1 MTAPP
6 GSLLRGPLLRETEA
20 GWVRGETLKAGH
32 SHSWAWLGVPYA
44 AQAAGPLRFRPP
56 QPHGGWVGI
65 REARSFG
72 PDVLQPLDPS
82 VTLTPSVEG
91 SLLLNIWT
99 PARPAP
105 AGGWP
110 VLFWL
115 HGGAFRAGSGRLY
128 DGRELAARGEIV
140 VVSVN
145 SRLGPLGYANFGGLF
160 ADDRFA
166 PNAGFQDQVA
176 ALRWVHA
183 NIAAFGGNPA
193 RITAAGQSAGAAG
206 VSLLLGHGSTA
217 PLLAGAILQ
226 SGGLNQVSDLDNS
239 LDIARAYANALGVR
253 RDNLNALW
261 TLPPRAFVAALHTL
275 EGVRKRS
282 LNSRPFLDGVL
293 LPTTRAE
300 LLARPLAPVPLLI
313 GANREEY
320 SLFVRLPD
328 RIFQKIDRTYLAHK
342 LEQQASPERVL
353 KILSAYPDTLEG
365 LTALG
370 TDLFFHTPNDV
381 LGDAHPAPHW
391 RYRLD
396 WGTKVAGLGATHGME
411 LLFLWPRP
419 MGLSSALMRGGQA
432 RQRAALAHRMQTAWL
447 NFVRE
452 GSPGPDWQPGS
463 AEQPNVNVL
472 SLAGLS
478 VEAEAERKRRALWD
492 GLVVPMP

>member
-1 MTAPP
+1 MRGRAV
-6 GSLLRGPLLRETEA
+6 GSRA
-20 GWVRGETLKAGH
+20 GQ
-32 SHSWAWLGVPYA
+32 SWAWLGLPYA
-44 AQAAGPLRFRPP
+44 AQAAGPLRFQEP
-56 QPHGGWVGI
+56 QPHSGWPGV
-65 REARSFG
+65 REAQTFG

-82 VTLTPSVEG
+82 VTLTPSREG

-105 AGGWP
+105 PGGWP

-128 DGRELAARGEIV
+128 DGRELAAAGEV
-140 VVSVN
+140 VVVTVN

-160 ADDRFA
+160 ADSRFA

-176 ALRWVHA
+176 ALRWVQA
-183 NIAAFGGNPA
+183 NIAAFGGDPA
-193 RITAAGQSAGAAG
+193 RITAAGQSAGAVG
-206 VSLLLGHGSTA
+206 VALLLGHAPTA

-226 SGGLNQVSDLDNS
+226 SGGLNQVSDPDNS
-239 LDIARAYANALGVR
+239 LEIAQAYAHALGVR
-253 RDNLNALW
+253 ADNPDKLW

-282 LNSRPFLDGVL
+282 LNSRPYLDGVL
-293 LPTTRAE
+293 LPATRAE
-300 LLARPLAPVPLLI
+300 LMARPLAQVPLLI

-328 RIFQKIDRTYLAHK
+328 RIFQKIDRAYLAHR
-342 LEQQASPERVL
+342 LEQNASPEQVL
-353 KILSAYPDTLEG
+353 RILSAYPDTLEG

-381 LGDAHPAPHW
+381 LADTHPAPHW

-396 WGTKVAGLGATHGME
+396 WGTRVAGLGATHGME

-419 MGLSSALMRGGQA
+419 MGLSSALMRGGQTQ
-432 RQRAALAHRMQTAWL
+432 QRGALAARMQAAWL

-452 GSPGPDWQPGS
+452 GNPGPGWQPGS
-463 AEQPNVNVL
+463 AQNPNVNVL
-472 SLAGLS
+472 SLAGPS
-478 VEAEAERKRRALWD
+478 TEYAAERERRALWE
-492 GLVVPMP
+492 GLVMPMP